1 MKILYITAAAL
12 TLGACAYESP
22 TCGLPNEPVVIGTA
36 KDGNL
41 IYDDQ
46 APLSVPCPTVT
57 PPNVSTPPVLIPPV
71 LPPVKP
77 PVKGNNGW
85 GNGDQDAPGRSAS
98 RNRAENTGGNRNG
111 RRASPGNSWPKS

>member
-1 MKILYITAAAL
+1 MKLLLIPAAAL
-12 TLGACAYESP
+12 ALTACVPAKQ
-22 TCGLPNEPVVIGTA
+22 CGLPNEPIVIGHA

-41 IYDDQ
+41 FYDDQ

-57 PPNVSTPPVLIPPV
+57 PHAPHPSIDPPITPPEQEVDEPT
-71 LPPVKP
+71 
-77 PVKGNNGW
+77 KGNNGW
-85 GNGDQDAPGRSAS
+85 GNGDQNAPGRSAF